1 MFKQDKPKAEWTLI
15 HGVTKG
21 DQRYS
26 FYMSAKGAVKITRH
40 TPQGETRGIIMMGPD
55 VADLVAVAEEL
66 PRVNQSF
73 QDALPTIQEN
83 KAKAKEESRL
93 EREKLAALN
102 KAVKGLSAIDEQK
115 ARLLAQVEALTGKK
129 VG

>member
-40 TPQGETRGIIMMGPD
+40 TPQGETRGIIMMGTD